1 MISKPVFQDTDVFRY
16 DDLYLHAVN
25 APIGHEILDTCVG
38 IAQMLI
44 DKNIS
49 YGNSAL
55 EPTRIFS
62 KADSVEQIKVRLDDK
77 LNRLKNGSSFAG
89 DNDIDDMIG
98 YLVLLKIAMAQ
109 NHE

>member
-1 MISKPVFQDTDVFRY
+1 MAKPVFKDTESFRY
-16 DDLYLHAVN
+16 DDLYLHAIN
-25 APIGHEILDTCVG
+25 APVGYEILDVCISV
-38 IAQMLI
+38 AQMLI

-55 EPTRIFS
+55 EPIRIFS

-77 LNRLKNGSSFAG
+77 LNRLKNGSSFSG

-98 YLVLLKIAMAQ
+98 YLVLLKIAMAK
-109 NHE
+109 NK